1 MLQNDSFMTSIGSTS
16 GIGNL
21 SESSG
26 LFDEP
31 DGHSTV
37 DLQRTKVA
45 RERLQSKIRK
55 TLELIQ
61 VEQNVKEGYY

>member
-1 MLQNDSFMTSIGSTS
+1 MTSIGSTS

-26 LFDEP
+26 VFDEV
-31 DGHSTV
+31 DGHGTTV
-37 DLQRTKVA
+37 DVQRTKAA
-45 RERLQSKIRK
+45 RERLQSKIRR

-61 VEQNVKEGYY
+61 SEQNVKEGLSSVQN